1 MTLSKARLE
10 ASGQVK
16 LTVTAP
22 TGAYLDQLVELGYG
36 RSHTEVLQY
45 LLRRSLDDLLRDMV
59 LRKAAT

>member
-1 MTLSKARLE
+1 MTISRSRLE

-22 TGAYLDQLVELGYG
+22 TAAYLDQLVELGYG

-45 LLRRSLDDLLRDMV
+45 LLRRSIDDLLRDMV
-59 LRKAAT
+59 LRRPTT